1 MIDGPTRVIQTTET
15 KIDLMFASNP
25 DRILSFGVNEL
36 GLSDHYMI
44 YGLLNVGIEKQIPC
58 MHEIR
63 VFGRCDVET
72 LTGELISAPWSVM
85 DVLDD
90 VDSKW
95 DFWKKQF
102 FEVVDSHIP
111 VKKVRV
117 KRNSLP
123 WIDWEL
129 RKLMRLRNYQCRK
142 AKKSKD
148 ENDW

>member
-1 MIDGPTRVIQTTET
+1 MTQTTET
-15 KIDLMFASNP
+15 QIDLMFASNP

-44 YGLLNVGIEKQIPC
+44 FGLLNVSIEKQIPC
-58 MHEIR
+58 MREIR
-63 VFGRCDVET
+63 VFGRCDVEA
-72 LTGELISAPWSVM
+72 LTGELTSAPWSVM

-90 VDSKW
+90 VDSQW

-129 RKLMRLRNYQCRK
+129 Q
-142 AKKSKD
+142 S
-148 ENDW
+148 